1 MKDGYVVN
9 LHLLENCNYKCKHC
23 FSHFDSV
30 APLPVCDWKRIVDNI
45 TEKTSVCRF
54 NLAGGETLLYKG
66 LDDLISYINSKDID
80 VSLITNGHLLSEKR
94 IGKLKGKVSMIGISI
109 DALDPY
115 LLKKIG
121 RCTKTQEIL
130 DMDRCVSL
138 CKSIKENDM
147 QLKLNTVVT
156 KLNINENFSHFMK
169 IVSPDRWKILK
180 MKRFS
185 HNNFDNSYLEIT
197 ENEFNLFCS
206 RHNFIP
212 YVKETSLKNAY
223 IIIDPRGFLLDNSD
237 EKYNPVAD
245 LLQEDFSTGF
255 NNMYLNTALYESRY
269 KMKTA

>member
-23 FSHFDSV
+23 FSHFDSA
-30 APLPVCDWKRIVDNI
+30 APLPVCDWKKIIDNI
-45 TEKTSVCRF
+45 TKETSVCRF
-54 NLAGGETLLYKG
+54 NLAGGETLLYK
-66 LDDLISYINSKDID
+66 DIDELISYINSKNID

-94 IGKLKGKVSMIGISI
+94 IGKFKGKVSMIGISI

-130 DMDRCVSL
+130 DMDRCISL

-147 QLKLNTVVT
+147 QLKVNTVVT
-156 KLNINENFSHFMK
+156 KLNKNEDYSRFMQ

-180 MKRFS
+180 MKHFS

-197 ENEFNLFCS
+197 ENEFNFFCS
-206 RHNFIP
+206 RHNCIP

-223 IIIDPRGFLLDNSD
+223 IMIDPRGFLLDNSS

-245 LLQEDFSTGF
+245 LLQEDFSIGF
-255 NNMYLNTALYESRY
+255 NKMYLNTALYESRY
-269 KMKTA
+269 EKNTI